1 MNAQNIVLSIMGL
14 LFVISFLRGSK
25 NDHRYCS
32 SDNEDSKTSP
42 SSNDERTPRSYDGSG
57 SLNGTFSS
65 GDSVFDA
72 TGNIGGDSSSTHHD
86 TIN

>member
-25 NDHRYCS
+25 NDHGNAA
-32 SDNEDSKTSP
+32 NEDCRTSP
-42 SSNDERTPRSYDGSG
+42 SSNDEKTPRSYDGSG

-86 TIN
+86 TFN